1 MLEDKIDRLNENLE
15 HLNKLLEYMANAS
28 KQPQN
33 EVADVKVEAEPEV
46 TTEKQESEK
55 AFTHDDIKSMA
66 LKVVRSDRS
75 MKDKIKEKLSEHDA
89 KVATDLSEDATQVVG
104 KWLSVLVNEV
114 PF

>member
-15 HLNKLLEYMANAS
+15 HLNTLLEAMANAS
-28 KQPQN
+28 KQPQS
-33 EVADVKVEAEPEV
+33 EVVEVKAEAEV

-55 AFTHDDIKSMA
+55 AFAHDDIKSMA

-104 KWLSVLVNEV
+104 AWLSDLVNEV